1 MTSLSL
7 ARRISVMGFM
17 TALVCV
23 LTMVFQLYIYETHG
37 YFNFGEIGVYI
48 SALLFG
54 PTVGGVAGGLGS
66 ALADI
71 FTGYFWYAPGT
82 LVIKGSEGFI
92 VGLLN
97 YLFKKFRFKRDFKSL
112 ILLSLTTIIIF
123 LSFMYL
129 GLMYYSGL
137 SEIYFGIPNFG
148 YNSLSFSL
156 PNIFWI
162 FSSIVVFILFIY
174 IYVKVD
180 IRYLASALSCII
192 GGCVMVLGYFI
203 YEFYVLSYGWA
214 ALVEVPFNFMQM
226 LIGLIVSSIIYVG
239 IEKRGVFV
247 GG

>member
-1 MTSLSL
+1 MSL
-7 ARRISVMGFM
+7 ARRISIMGFM

-23 LTMVFQLYIYETHG
+23 LTMTFQLYIYETHG

-54 PTVGGVAGGLGS
+54 PIVGGVAGGLGS

-82 LVIKGSEGFI
+82 LVIKGLEGFI

-97 YLFKKFRFKRDFKSL
+97 CLFRRFRFKRDFKSL
-112 ILLSLTTIIIF
+112 VLFSSITILIF
-123 LSFMYL
+123 LSFMYM
-129 GLMYYSGL
+129 GLMYYSGP

-148 YNSLSFSL
+148 YSSLIFSL

-162 FSSIVVFILFIY
+162 FSSVFVFILFIY
-174 IYVKVD
+174 VYVRIDV
-180 IRYLASALSCII
+180 RYFASALSCII
-192 GGCVMVLGYFI
+192 GGLTMILGYFL

-214 ALVEVPFNFMQM
+214 ALIEVPFNFMQM
-226 LIGLIVSSIIYVG
+226 LIGLIVSSIVYVG
-239 IEKRGVFV
+239 IEKRGVFI